1 LRDLDLRPKF
11 RYSVLRVY
19 VHEASIKCHS
29 VLIGLFQCFTV
40 TAREDDLCDMTK
52 DSHCRSERSTMRNAT
67 LAIVSLLT
75 LSLLSPSRVSS
86 FALPARCSD
95 ISRRG
100 RSLIGRNDY
109 SHEFAPSKADALR
122 LRSSKDDDNA
132 AVDGTGR
139 GLVVMAI
146 SLFACVWIFS
156 IPPEF
161 RRAHICTSDRPSVG
175 ADGTS
180 TCVPL
185 GAWAEDVADYYKGG
199 GGVHFDFSIDQS
211 TRDFWSGGR

>member
-1 LRDLDLRPKF
+1 
-11 RYSVLRVY
+11 
-19 VHEASIKCHS
+19 
-29 VLIGLFQCFTV
+29 
-40 TAREDDLCDMTK
+40 M
-52 DSHCRSERSTMRNAT
+52 
-67 LAIVSLLT
+67 
-75 LSLLSPSRVSS
+75 
-86 FALPARCSD
+86 
-95 ISRRG
+95 
-100 RSLIGRNDY
+100 
-109 SHEFAPSKADALR
+109 R
-122 LRSSKDDDNA
+122 LRGSEDNNA

-161 RRAHICTSDRPSVG
+161 RRAHICTSNRPSVVV
-175 ADGTS
+175 DGSSS

-185 GAWAEDVADYYKGG
+185 GAWVDDVADYYKGG